1 MKEKFQNPQTVI
13 RWLFAGFTVICLL
26 AAVLVSDRSG
36 MLDGLVRIC
45 TQSGQTVKSY
55 FDPSYGG
62 FSGTFLNVALVC
74 AVCLGLYCLPGS
86 KPDGV
91 SVLAFFLTAGFCFW
105 GTTILNIWF
114 SFAGVLIYCLVMKK
128 KPGAMANAFLFSTG
142 LAPLITEMLFNY
154 PTLDAA
160 SASGFTLHGILL
172 ALAVGIFI
180 GFSPQAGSAGSRTP
194 FWTRLSTRSSPCA
207 WAAARFRTSA
217 SSIRRSTAP
226 AWNAWKSCSEDSASD
241 G

>member
-1 MKEKFQNPQTVI
+1 MKEKFQTPQTVI

-26 AAVLVSDRSG
+26 AAVLVSDRGG

-114 SFAGVLIYCLVMKK
+114 SFAGVLIY
-128 KPGAMANAFLFSTG
+128 
-142 LAPLITEMLFNY
+142 
-154 PTLDAA
+154 
-160 SASGFTLHGILL
+160 
-172 ALAVGIFI
+172 
-180 GFSPQAGSAGSRTP
+180 
-194 FWTRLSTRSSPCA
+194 
-207 WAAARFRTSA
+207 
-217 SSIRRSTAP
+217 
-226 AWNAWKSCSEDSASD
+226 
-241 G
+241 

>member
-26 AAVLVSDRSG
+26 AAVLVSDRGG

-91 SVLAFFLTAGFCFW
+91 SVLAFFLPFCRTARACTRAMTS
-105 GTTILNIWF
+105 TTRP
-114 SFAGVLIYCLVMKK
+114 S
-128 KPGAMANAFLFSTG
+128 P
-142 LAPLITEMLFNY
+142 
-154 PTLDAA
+154 
-160 SASGFTLHGILL
+160 SA
-172 ALAVGIFI
+172 
-180 GFSPQAGSAGSRTP
+180 
-194 FWTRLSTRSSPCA
+194 
-207 WAAARFRTSA
+207 
-217 SSIRRSTAP
+217 
-226 AWNAWKSCSEDSASD
+226 
-241 G
+241 